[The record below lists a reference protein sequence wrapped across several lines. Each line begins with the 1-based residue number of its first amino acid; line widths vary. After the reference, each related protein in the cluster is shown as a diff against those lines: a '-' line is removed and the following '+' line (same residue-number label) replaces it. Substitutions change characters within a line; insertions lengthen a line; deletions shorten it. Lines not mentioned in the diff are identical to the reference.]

1 MMRSCWLFRCGE
13 FNSFWIILNCDEY
26 QTIFATKY
34 ESKVSV
40 WLEKSDGLYNRNGRA
55 GNDWIV
61 CSHCDYHPGNVCNRC
76 IHLYDFNDQRHD
88 CNARRT
94 EEKCWNWRKSSAC
107 TQTTLRIHWVSFAND
122 TVKWRIYNA
131 FNSLMLNLNL
141 IENRYAN
148 DDTALY
154 QPIFA
159 SLFAWSLVTM
169 TGAMLMIE
177 MELKVQYL
185 LSHFCSWR

>member
-1 MMRSCWLFRCGE
+1 
-13 FNSFWIILNCDEY
+13 
-26 QTIFATKY
+26 
-34 ESKVSV
+34 
-40 WLEKSDGLYNRNGRA
+40 
-55 GNDWIV
+55 
-61 CSHCDYHPGNVCNRC
+61 
-76 IHLYDFNDQRHD
+76 
-88 CNARRT
+88 
-94 EEKCWNWRKSSAC
+94 
-107 TQTTLRIHWVSFAND
+107 
-122 TVKWRIYNA
+122 
-131 FNSLMLNLNL
+131 MLNLNL

-185 LSHFCSWR
+185 LSHFCS